1 MEKLLN
7 LTDGW
12 DEIINDKS
20 RQERIAQF
28 HAKRKKVKY
37 DKLCARSCVY
47 GVLSIA
53 AALLGLTGAM
63 TGWIALPASVV
74 LAAVCSFTCGRICEL
89 KK

>member
-28 HAKRKKVKY
+28 YAKRRKVKY
-37 DKLCARSCVY
+37 DKLCARACLW
-47 GVLSIA
+47 GILSIA
-53 AALLGLTGAM
+53 AALFGFTGAM
-63 TGWIALPASVV
+63 TGWIALPAAVV
-74 LAAVCSFTCGRICEL
+74 LAAVCSFTCGRIREL
-89 KK
+89 NK